1 MPQSYASLYYH
12 LIFSTRNRL
21 PLLSE
26 DIAQRMYDY
35 IGGIIKQHD
44 GVLIAAG
51 GIEDHIHLLATISRQ
66 QAISDV
72 LRIIKASS
80 STWIHDTFP
89 SMKNFAWQNGYGV
102 FTVSA
107 SNVER
112 VTQYI
117 AKQKEH
123 HQQLSFQEE
132 FVRFL
137 KKHQVAYDE
146 RFIWD

>member
-123 HQQLSFQEE
+123 HQRLSFQEE